1 MEKRIVYVNQLKN
14 DIILEI
20 NDEFEKV
27 AKENNLFPSQKE
39 LDYEIEE
46 NMNYSKIRDL
56 SDTIDIDKIMKKH
69 GIKY

>member
-39 LDYEIEE
+39 LDYEIEQ